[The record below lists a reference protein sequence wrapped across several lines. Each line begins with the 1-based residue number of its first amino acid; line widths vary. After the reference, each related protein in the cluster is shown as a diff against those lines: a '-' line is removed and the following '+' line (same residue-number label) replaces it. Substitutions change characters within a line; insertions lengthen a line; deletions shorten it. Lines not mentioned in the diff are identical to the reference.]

1 MISWRSFT
9 TSKVLPTFVGESI
22 ITASESYRRTRA
34 SGFDYAGNFVN
45 DGTETSSR
53 SEINSPILTYFAAQ
67 EGATGG
73 IYELPDT
80 YFGRPGPGAPYE
92 RISEATNDGEA
103 QILSTVVT
111 KNSTIESHYGI
122 TRTSPLAT
130 IRQETTTTESFERR
144 IRTTKTISADEGEDG
159 GGNTYN
165 DPLMGYVWATTLV
178 DSTNPNG
185 ETTQIPSVTQV
196 ETRTTETVI
205 DYRTTQFE
213 RTILTTTGGD
223 VIFTTYTH
231 PDGDVLV
238 VENTIWESAPNVDGE
253 YNWRLVV
260 TADSPNSAVPLTAFA
275 YAPSRFTISYSEFTE
290 TLPVRAD
297 SASTIPVTTRQTE
310 KTGHETTRVG
320 YSNDTYKAWFNSFET
335 RTCENRTGFTVY
347 TERDDE
353 GNIVEYTSFDAVNR
367 RVPVSYQNNGQTTFE
382 EPTQVNTT
390 TTTFETFNG
399 GQTTTIYSSRGNTTQ
414 TAETGEAAQRNR
426 TYFVAN
432 TVSEEITTFQISGQ
446 LVKDTWVS
454 WPGLSDKNI
463 LPWFSTGDGNRRF
476 YNLPNSETTLV
487 KTTSRLVT
495 FGNSW
500 DIVYDDQN
508 VTQGI
513 VGTKTQK
520 WQNIKAGQFFTKR
533 GVGIQILPDGAAT
546 QISADQLDGLASPA
560 LTYATGNTHSTV
572 GVFMTANAQHTWED
586 GNIYGFDME
595 VGSISRNV
603 VGAVPLYPT
612 FSGLIRRDAD
622 GWELCDTSEYT
633 TVRGSRVGS
642 QFSTTIA
649 WQTVEGTS
657 TKNSTSSGEFTMG
670 STNSADFG
678 VRQGAQTIDGGFQ
691 TPNAARTVI
700 VPPGA
705 LLTTTYDSANSGSGS
720 TLFSTG
726 TSFTTTPVGLVPI
739 TLSSFIQ
746 RVQGYGA
753 IELNLLDNGLP

>member
-9 TSKVLPTFVGESI
+9 TSKVLPTFVGESF
-22 ITASESYRRTRA
+22 TSGSTSYSRTQA
-34 SGFDYAGNFVN
+34 PTI
-45 DGTETSSR
+45 DGQNLFRGAATETSYESFTNNR
-53 SEINSPILTYFAAQ
+53 TLSYRETRAGATAKQYAGFGGKIENYTETGEIANEAELAISSEIVIQ
-67 EGATGG
+67 
-73 IYELPDT
+73 
-80 YFGRPGPGAPYE
+80 
-92 RISEATNDGEA
+92 
-103 QILSTVVT
+103 
-111 KNSTIESHYGI
+111 NSTIRG
-122 TRTSPLAT
+122 TVTNTSPLAT
-130 IRQETTTTESFERR
+130 VRQETTTTESFERR
-144 IRTTKTISADEGEDG
+144 IRTTKTISADEGEDD

-165 DPLMGYVWATTLV
+165 DPLIGYVWATTLV

-231 PDGDVLV
+231 PDGDVLL
-238 VENTIWESAPNVDGE
+238 VENTIWESVPNVGPGG
-253 YNWRLVV
+253 YQWRSAV
-260 TADSPNSAVPLTAFA
+260 TANSPNSEMPITALA
-275 YAPSRFTISYSEFTE
+275 YAPSRFTVLYSEFTE

-320 YSNDTYKAWFNSFET
+320 FGDDTYKEWFYSFET

-353 GNIVEYTSFDAVNR
+353 GNIVEYTDFDAVNR
-367 RVPVSYQNNGQTTFE
+367 RVPVSFQLNAGSTFE
-382 EPTQVNTT
+382 EATQVNTT

-426 TYFVAN
+426 TYFVEN
-432 TVSEEITTFQISGQ
+432 TVSEQTTTFQISGQ
-446 LVKDTWVS
+446 LLKNTWVS
-454 WPGLSDKNI
+454 WRGLLDKNV
-463 LPWFSTGDGNRRF
+463 LPWFSTGDAARRY
-476 YNLPNSETTLV
+476 YNLPNSQTTLV
-487 KTTSRLVT
+487 KTTSQLVT
-495 FGNSW
+495 FAHSW
-500 DIVYDDQN
+500 DIVYNDQN
-508 VTQGI
+508 VTEGLA
-513 VGTKTQK
+513 GTRTQK

-533 GVGIQILPDGAAT
+533 GIGIQNLPAGAAT
-546 QISADQLDGLASPA
+546 QIQAAQLEGLASPA
-560 LTYATGNTHSTV
+560 LTYKTENTHSTV
-572 GVFMTANAQHTWED
+572 GVFMTANAQHAWEY
-586 GNIYGFDME
+586 GNIFGFDMK
-595 VGSISRNV
+595 VGSISQNV

-612 FSGLIRRDAD
+612 FSGLISRDSE

-670 STNSADFG
+670 STNSAEFG
-678 VRQGAQTIDGGFQ
+678 VRQEAQTIAGGFQ
-691 TPNAARTVI
+691 TPHAARTVI
-700 VPPGA
+700 VSPGA
-705 LLTTTYDSANSGSGS
+705 LLTTTYDSAGSGSGETS
-720 TLFSTG
+720 FSTG
-726 TSFTTTPVGLVPI
+726 TSFTTARVGPVPI

-746 RVQGYGA
+746 RVQGYGV
-753 IELNLLDNGLP
+753 ITQQLLDDGMP